1 MPESELDDLDGRLLN
16 ILQTGFPLTERPYRA
31 IGDRLRIGE
40 DDVIERVRVHKKS
53 GLVREI
59 SAIFATRRLGYKTT
73 LVAMR
78 LAPGRLDESAQII
91 SRHPGVSHNYAREG
105 RFNLWFTLAVPPESD
120 LEEEVRRLSEQVA
133 PEATL
138 LLPTIRLF
146 KIGVDF
152 DMVKKAPSSSG
163 SRAPVAPSEAGVDH
177 RVAGIPGAHWNE
189 AARLSAKDIAFVRE
203 LQEDLA
209 LVPRPFDAA
218 AERLGLTVQELF
230 ERAGDMME
238 RGLMRRYCAVL
249 RHREAGFSANAM
261 IVWNV
266 PPERSEEVGE
276 IMARSPAVTHC
287 YQRTSHE
294 EWPYTHY
301 TMIHAT
307 SREQCEEIARG
318 IEAATGIRDRQS
330 LYSTREYKKTRVR
343 YFADR

>member
-1 MPESELDDLDGRLLN
+1 MPESELDDVDRRLLN
-16 ILQTGFPLTERPYRA
+16 ILQTGFPLAGQPYRA
-31 IGDRLRIGE
+31 IGDQLGIGE
-40 DDVIERVRVHKKS
+40 DDVIERVRVHKNS

-78 LAPGRLDESAQII
+78 LPPARLDESAQII
-91 SRHPGVSHNYAREG
+91 SRHPGVSHNYARDG
-105 RFNLWFTLAVPPESD
+105 RFNLWFTLAVPPQSD

-133 PEATL
+133 PKATL

-152 DMVKKAPSSSG
+152 DMVKKAPV
-163 SRAPVAPSEAGVDH
+163 RAPVASPEAGIDD
-177 RVAGIPGAHWNE
+177 RVTGIPGAHWNE

-203 LQEDLA
+203 FQEDLE
-209 LVPRPFDAA
+209 LVPRPFDAM
-218 AERLGLTVQELF
+218 AERLGLTAPQLF
-230 ERAGDMME
+230 ERASDMMA

-261 IVWNV
+261 IVWKV
-266 PPERSEEVGE
+266 PPERAQEVGE

-287 YQRTSHE
+287 YQRAGHE

-307 SREQCEEIARG
+307 SREKCEEIARG